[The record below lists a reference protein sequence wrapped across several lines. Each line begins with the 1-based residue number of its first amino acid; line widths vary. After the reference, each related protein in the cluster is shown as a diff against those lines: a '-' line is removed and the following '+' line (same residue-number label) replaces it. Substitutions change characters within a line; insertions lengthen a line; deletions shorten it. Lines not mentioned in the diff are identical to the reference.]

1 MRIYD
6 IIEKKKRGLEL
17 SREEIEFFVGG
28 FTGGA
33 IPDYQASALL
43 MAIYF
48 QGMSAEECAHLTDA
62 MSRSGEVI
70 DLELFGRHSADKHSS
85 GGVGDKTTL
94 IVAPLAASMGCTVA
108 KMSGRGLGHT
118 GGTVDKLE
126 SFPGYRTALSREEF
140 VNQVREI
147 GVAVVGQT
155 ENITP
160 ADKKLYALRD
170 VTATVDSIPLIAA
183 SIMSKKLA
191 AGSRSVTL
199 DVKCGSGA
207 FMKRETD
214 ACELAELMV
223 DIGCAC
229 GRRTAA
235 LVTDMSFPLGRCV
248 GNTLEVKEA
257 LEVLSGRG
265 DERLTELCVELS
277 ADMAEGA
284 LGLTHEEALTKA
296 REHLANRLALKKFKE
311 WMIAQGADAEL
322 VEHPDRLPCA
332 RYITEVRATESGYVS
347 ECDTE
352 LIGKAA
358 QLLGAGRV
366 RVGDE
371 IDLTAG
377 IELAVNRGDFVMAGS
392 VIAYLH
398 SSNEKSLEDAR
409 EAVKSAYKFDFIA
422 PKAVPIVLHRI
433 TK

>member
-28 FTGGA
+28 FTAGE

-48 QGMSAEECAHLTDA
+48 QGMSAEECAYLTDA

-70 DLELFGRHSADKHSS
+70 DLELFGKRSADKHSS

-126 SFPGYRTALSREEF
+126 SFTGYRTSLSREEF
-140 VNQVREI
+140 VNQVRKI

-191 AGSRSVTL
+191 AGSRSITL

-207 FMKRETD
+207 FMKREAD

-223 DIGCAC
+223 DIGSAC

-235 LVTDMSFPLGRCV
+235 LVTDMSFPLGRFV
-248 GNTLEVKEA
+248 GNILEVKEA
-257 LEVLSGRG
+257 LLVLSGKG
-265 DERLTELCVELS
+265 DGRLTELCLELC

-284 LGLTHEEALTKA
+284 LGLTHEEALALAK
-296 REHLANRLALKKFKE
+296 EHLDSGLGLKKFKE
-311 WMIAQGADAEL
+311 WMTAQGALATL
-322 VEHPDRLPCA
+322 VENPDLLPVA
-332 RYITEVRATESGYVS
+332 KYVSEVRATESGFVS

-366 RVGDE
+366 KVGDE

-377 IELAVNRGDFVMAGS
+377 IELTIGKGDFVMAGS

-398 SSNEKSLEDAR
+398 SSNEKSLDAAR
-409 EAVKSAYKFDFIA
+409 EAVKSAYKFA
-422 PKAVPIVLHRI
+422 LTCPKIKPIVLHRI